1 MYAPILLVG
10 FNRPDHLSR
19 AISSLAA
26 NAEASKSEL
35 FIAIDGPRFEADD
48 SLVLATRDV
57 AKSVSGFLEVHLLFS
72 EKNLGLAESVIKNI
86 SYVLE
91 KHAAI
96 VVVEDDLQVSK
107 HFLRYVNCGLDK
119 YRSDVRV
126 ASIHGYQYP
135 IGNVGNACGFLRGAD
150 CWGWGTWK
158 DRWESTNFDGEYLL
172 AEFKSQ
178 KLRWKFDY
186 FGLVNN
192 SRMLEQQIA
201 GEIDSWA
208 IRWHASM
215 FLQNRLTLF
224 PPRSLVLNTGLDGS
238 GTHEGE
244 SKIFDTQLATDSDWV
259 FPVQVERSQRLHT
272 ALQLYYFHVKVSTFF
287 LRCSKLIKRIP
298 GSLKSRPLD

>member
-10 FNRPDHLSR
+10 FNRPEHLKR

-35 FIAIDGPRFEADD
+35 FIAVDGPRFESDV

-57 AKSVSGFLEVHLLFS
+57 AKSASGFLRIHLLFS
-72 EKNLGLAESVIKNI
+72 EKNLGLAESVIRNI
-86 SYVLE
+86 SYVLS
-91 KHAAI
+91 KHLAI
-96 VVVEDDLQVSK
+96 IVVEDDLQVSE
-107 HFLRYVNCGLDK
+107 HFLNYINCGLDK
-119 YRSDVRV
+119 YQGVVSV

-135 IGNVGNACGFLRGAD
+135 IGNIGDVCGFLRGAD

-158 DRWESTNFDGEYLL
+158 DRWESVNFDSNSLL
-172 AEFKSQ
+172 SELKSQ
-178 KLRWKFDY
+178 KLLWKFNY

-192 SRMLEQQIA
+192 SRMLNQQIS

-244 SKIFDTQLATDSDWV
+244 SNIFNTQLATDSDWV
-259 FPVQVERSQRLHT
+259 FPSQVKQSQRFLT
-272 ALQLYYFHVKVSTFF
+272 VLLFYYFHVKVSAF
-287 LRCSKLIKRIP
+287 LVRFGKLIKWIFGR
-298 GSLKSRPLD
+298 LK